1 MDLPPGRAVHPG
13 QAGLSLEPFLQQ
25 AASLLPEGIGLAAA
39 AFLIFASFF
48 TSALTA
54 AMGLGGGVA
63 MLALLGIFIPVAAL
77 IPVHGAV
84 QLGSNTG
91 RAWRQ
96 RENVRWSVA
105 GPFIAGSFIGA
116 AIGAFV
122 VVQLPDAVMKIVL
135 GAFIVLITWVS
146 IPGFDRIGK
155 AGIAVGSTVLAV
167 LSMMLGAT
175 GPLLNAMLAQLFPG
189 DRKGLVATHA
199 AGMTVQ
205 HSLKIVVFGLAGF
218 AFAEWIPLVAAMIA
232 SGYAGTIWGTQL
244 LERLPEERFRFWF
257 KILLTVLALDML
269 RRGLM
274 TLF

>member
-1 MDLPPGRAVHPG
+1 MDLPPGRTVHPG
-13 QAGLSLEPFLQQ
+13 QAGLNLEPFLQQ
-25 AASLLPEGIGLAAA
+25 AVSLLPEGIGLAVAGL
-39 AFLIFASFF
+39 LIFASFF

-105 GPFIAGSFIGA
+105 GPFIAGSFVGAVIG
-116 AIGAFV
+116 GFV
-122 VVQLPDAVMKIVL
+122 VIQLPDAVMKIVL
-135 GAFIVLITWVS
+135 GAFVVLITWVS
-146 IPGFDRIGK
+146 VPGVDRIGK

-175 GPLLNAMLAQLFPG
+175 GPLLNAMLAQFFPG

-205 HSLKIVVFGLAGF
+205 HALKIVVFGLAGF

-232 SGYAGTIWGTQL
+232 SGYAGTIWGTRL

-274 TLF
+274 MLF